1 MQESAL
7 ADNNPDKQTG
17 RSTSRSN
24 LRNKTDAKEK
34 KIIQSSDQRKKLM
47 FNVDKI
53 KNKDNLETI
62 EEVSIK
68 NYNIAKSDLFFQDTL
83 LQNSHKKTKTIT
95 TLLTKSETIISKLK
109 QLKTK
114 AKKANDI
121 TSINDIDWIISIIN
135 DQNLYDID
143 SNDFNSTIEND
154 KNQNGL
160 AYLMQYSHIENINQK
175 AKDFKVMRS
184 ENKRSFSTT
193 TLKINLSTHSTP
205 RSSIVGDKGKLM
217 TFTSVQEN
225 LVKNQLELIDSIQFD
240 IFALNEIESEHT
252 AIIIASEILS
262 KFDFVQKG
270 FINCDTLNN
279 FITKVASCYD
289 RKNVIYHND
298 LHAADVM
305 QTLHTMITRGNL
317 LHKMRLECLDTFAMM
332 IGAYCHDLKHTGQN
346 NTYHINARTKIAL
359 RYNDIS
365 VLENYH
371 TAQTFKLLSQPTYD
385 IFSTFK
391 VEEYRIIRRRII
403 EGILSTDMSY
413 HQKVLSNVK
422 GKVDVY
428 KVENGDNFTEIFR
441 VENEKLFDVQQT
453 FLNMC
458 LHCSDVSNP
467 AKPGTISKA
476 WTKRV
481 YDEFFLQG
489 DLEKQKHLPV
499 SLLCDRDTTD
509 INKAMIG
516 FIQFVVMP
524 SMDILTN
531 LIPEVKFYSENVRKN
546 LIYYENE
553 ILKRSEEE
561 KESEDSDSQSMM
573 SDSSEISN
581 N

>member
-1 MQESAL
+1 MQKSVL
-7 ADNNPDKQTG
+7 ADNNPDKPKG
-17 RSTSRSN
+17 KSTSRSN
-24 LRNKTDAKEK
+24 LRNKTDVTDK
-34 KIIQSSDQRKKLM
+34 KIIFSRAQKKKLT
-47 FNVDKI
+47 FNMDKK
-53 KNKDNLETI
+53 KNKDNLVTI

-68 NYNIAKSDLFFQDTL
+68 NYNVAKSDLFFQDNL
-83 LQNSHKKTKTIT
+83 LENTHKKTKTIT

-114 AKKANDI
+114 AKKANDTI
-121 TSINDIDWIISIIN
+121 SINDIDWIISIIN

-184 ENKRSFSTT
+184 ANQRSFSSS
-193 TLKINLSTHSTP
+193 TLKIDLSAHSTP
-205 RSSIVGDKGKLM
+205 RGSLVGDKGKLM
-217 TFTSVQEN
+217 SFTSVQEN
-225 LVKNQLELIDSIQFD
+225 LVRNQLELIDSIQFD
-240 IFALNEIESEHT
+240 IFALNEIENEQT

-262 KFDFVQKG
+262 KFDFVQSG
-270 FINCDTLNN
+270 FINCDILNN
-279 FITKVASCYD
+279 FIKKVASCYD

-317 LHKMRLECLDTFAMM
+317 LLKMRLECLDTFAMM

-346 NTYHINARTKIAL
+346 NTYHINARTKISL

-391 VEEYRIIRRRII
+391 AEEYRIIRRRII

-428 KVENGDNFTEIFR
+428 KIENGEHFTDIFR

-453 FLNMC
+453 IFNMC

-467 AKPGTISKA
+467 AKPEKISKA

-489 DLEKQKHLPV
+489 DLEKKKNLPV

-546 LIYYENE
+546 LIYYEKE
-553 ILKRSEEE
+553 KLKSPDEE
-561 KESEDSDSQSMM
+561 KESEDSDSQSMV
-573 SDSSEISN
+573 SESEISN